1 MAGTKI
7 SAGTANPTAALTDEF
22 PIYSSGQG
30 SSDKYVNT
38 LTQVRNLFFNSTEE
52 WEEFQAKIPH
62 RGVHWETHF
71 WETALVG
78 FAGASASGGE
88 RIALSQTAS
97 GVQMGEARARLT
109 TGSGAYGSDGYG
121 TKFYLGQGKIVFETR
136 VTSVQAGTLGYRL
149 AYGISSNT
157 SPAAGADQVDGC
169 WIEYDSTVG
178 ANWLRVTSRA
188 SSRTRN
194 ASGYLTGSEV
204 AYSLSASHILK
215 IEINADA
222 SSVEFFVDGTSLGT
236 ETANIPL
243 TTTTLLPFRSAYCSS
258 WSSGSL
264 SEYFDYMKTY
274 CIFTTA
280 KTS

>member
-38 LTQVRNLFFNSTEE
+38 LTQVRNLFFNSTGE

-62 RGVHWETHF
+62 RGVHWQTHF

-78 FAGASASGGE
+78 FAGASGNSGE

-97 GVQMGEARARLT
+97 GQDIGQARARLISAS
-109 TGSGAYGSDGYG
+109 GSYASDGYG
-121 TKFYLGQGKIVFETR
+121 TKFYLGQGKVVYEAR
-136 VTSVQAGTLGYRL
+136 VLLTASGTNSPRI
-149 AYGISSNT
+149 AFGISSNT

-178 ANWLRVTSRA
+178 ANWLRVTA
-188 SSRTRN
+188 NATNRTRN
-194 ASGYLTGSEV
+194 ASGYLTGSAV
-204 AYSLSASHILK
+204 AFASTSHILR
-215 IEINADA
+215 IEVNAAA
-222 SSVEFFVDGTSLGT
+222 SSVEFFVDGTSLGV
-236 ETANIPL
+236 ETTNIPGTSTNL
-243 TTTTLLPFRSAYCSS
+243 FPFWSGYLSA
-258 WSSGSL
+258 WTSGSML
-264 SEYFDYMKTY
+264 LYFDYMKTY
-274 CIFTTA
+274 CIFTSA